1 PVELLPVSPPTPPVV
16 VEVLLA
22 ARGVHARRLEVTQR
36 IGRDPD
42 VDPGRR
48 DGELADPFD
57 DPRITDRLAALVYVG
72 EPPAPTAPAQ
82 AGGGRMDPT
91 DARGRYHGGCTT
103 TRPGKDENMPPPGDS
118 KRKTRA
124 TRCPICGRGEL
135 RDITFDGGTGE
146 VEGTPTQLAD
156 SSEVDVY
163 TCGHEVTGASLAR
176 ADRSLHVERRASEDT
191 APAPEGPSGRGQNRR
206 GRTAM

>member
-1 PVELLPVSPPTPPVV
+1 
-16 VEVLLA
+16 
-22 ARGVHARRLEVTQR
+22 
-36 IGRDPD
+36 
-42 VDPGRR
+42 
-48 DGELADPFD
+48 
-57 DPRITDRLAALVYVG
+57 
-72 EPPAPTAPAQ
+72 
-82 AGGGRMDPT
+82 
-91 DARGRYHGGCTT
+91 
-103 TRPGKDENMPPPGDS
+103 MPPPGDS

-176 ADRSLHVERRASEDT
+176 ADRSLDVERRGSEDT
-191 APAPEGPSGRGQNRR
+191 VAPPEEPSG
-206 GRTAM
+206 